1 MINRR
6 LFEKTREM
14 CGARFVGG
22 VSDTI
27 ISDFENKM
35 RYDLSE
41 ELYKFFKGI
50 WGRGNFRDL
59 HIWY

>member
-1 MINRR
+1 MINRK

-22 VSDTI
+22 VSNAI

-35 RYDLSE
+35 GGDLPE

-50 WGRGNFRDL
+50 WRRGNFRDL
-59 HIWY
+59 HI